1 MAVRG
6 ERVALVQ
13 AGLPPITGDAD
24 ADGLAIN
31 ADGHPFTSAK
41 FASAPF
47 WWARGPNRQY
57 SALSCDT
64 LNRQTDA

>member
-31 ADGHPFTSAK
+31 ADGHPFTSAE
-41 FASAPF
+41 FASVPF
-47 WWARGPNRQY
+47 WWAGGPNRQ
-57 SALSCDT
+57 
-64 LNRQTDA
+64 